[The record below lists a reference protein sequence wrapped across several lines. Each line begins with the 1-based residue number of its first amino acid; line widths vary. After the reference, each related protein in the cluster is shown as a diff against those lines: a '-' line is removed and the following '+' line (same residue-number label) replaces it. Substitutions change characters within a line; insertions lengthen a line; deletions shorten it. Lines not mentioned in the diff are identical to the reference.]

1 MKILF
6 LIPRMNNGGAER
18 VIAYFAN
25 EFSKNN
31 SVKIL
36 TLVGNKSF
44 YELNSNVKFES
55 LNCVINRKNKITRNY
70 SMVKNFI
77 EALRFIS
84 KKVNEFKPDVVI
96 SFLFETNL
104 IVYLLKVFGKLKSIK
119 WISSERC
126 DPKKGNL
133 LVRKLTNIIFMKTD
147 LLVCQS
153 KAVLNYYNRIKN
165 KIVISNPIDISLIP
179 KPITEGNTLKI
190 CAVGRLMAQKNFS
203 LLINAFYLLKQEANE
218 NVTLT
223 IYGEGVLRNRL
234 ENQICSLNL
243 EKSVFLPGKS
253 NDVLNEIK
261 DSTIFVMSSD
271 YEGFPNALLEAMA
284 VGLPVISTDFPTGT
298 ARELI
303 HKENGIIVACGDKIA
318 LKNAMLE
325 LLNDKAKREKMRKNN
340 LYVRDKYSV
349 EKICRQW
356 EEAIGVLANFK
367 E

>member
-1 MKILF
+1 
-6 LIPRMNNGGAER
+6 
-18 VIAYFAN
+18 
-25 EFSKNN
+25 
-31 SVKIL
+31 
-36 TLVGNKSF
+36 
-44 YELNSNVKFES
+44 
-55 LNCVINRKNKITRNY
+55 
-70 SMVKNFI
+70 
-77 EALRFIS
+77 
-84 KKVNEFKPDVVI
+84 
-96 SFLFETNL
+96 
-104 IVYLLKVFGKLKSIK
+104 
-119 WISSERC
+119 
-126 DPKKGNL
+126 
-133 LVRKLTNIIFMKTD
+133 MKTD

-271 YEGFPNALLEAMA
+271 YEGFNALLEAMA

-303 HKENGIIVACGDKIA
+303 HKENGIIVPCGDKIA